1 MIVQACARWSAV
13 LVVVLGILL
22 VLSPQ
27 SSLSEEPNT
36 ALGQL
41 PKVSIPSSN
50 LQFAAK
56 VELGKL
62 LFFDPRLSKNNSL
75 SCASCHVPTAGFADP
90 RQFST
95 GMAGKQGGRNAPP
108 VLNAAY
114 NELQFW
120 DGRAGSLEE
129 QALGPI
135 QNPIEMTDETTDTTL
150 ASVVK
155 KIGAVSE
162 YQKHFRDVFGTDVSV
177 DGIARAIAAFERTL
191 ISTNSPFDR
200 YVAGDKKALSDAA
213 QRGLGLFSGKA
224 RCVLCH
230 NGPNFTDNKFHNIG
244 VPQTG
249 PQKEDVGRYAVTKR
263 ASDRGAFKTPSLR
276 SVALTAPYMH
286 TGGFKTLE
294 EVMEFY
300 NKGGEAGAG
309 KDALITALNL
319 TPQEK
324 KDLVEFMKSLTG
336 DLKVTAP
343 KLP

>member
-1 MIVQACARWSAV
+1 MTLKTCARFGAI
-13 LVVVLGILL
+13 VVVALGMLL
-22 VLSPQ
+22 VLNPQ
-27 SSLSEEPNT
+27 SSLSEEPNI

-41 PKVSIPSSN
+41 PNVPIPPHN

-62 LFFDPRLSKNNSL
+62 LFFDPRLSKDGTV
-75 SCASCHVPTAGFADP
+75 SCASCHVPAAGFADP
-90 RQFST
+90 RQFSL
-95 GMAGKQGGRNAPP
+95 GVGGKQGGRNAPP
-108 VLNAAY
+108 AINAAY
-114 NELQFW
+114 NQLQFW

-135 QNPIEMTDETTDTTL
+135 QNPIEMAETL
-150 ASVVK
+150 EGVVK
-155 KIGAVSE
+155 KLSKVKP
-162 YQKHFRDVFGTDVSV
+162 YQVRFRAVFGEDVSP
-177 DGIARAIAAFERTL
+177 DGIAMAIAAFERTL

-200 YVAGDKKALSDAA
+200 YVAGDKKALSDSA
-213 QRGLGLFSGKA
+213 QRGLALFAGKA

-249 PQKEDVGRYAVTKR
+249 PQKEDAGRYAVTKR
-263 ASDRGAFKTPSLR
+263 ESDRGAFKTPSLR

-286 TGGFKTLE
+286 QGGFKTLE

-300 NKGGEAGAG
+300 NKGGESVAG
-309 KDALITALNL
+309 KDALMSALKL
-319 TPQEK
+319 TDQEK
-324 KDLVEFMKSLTG
+324 KDLAEFMKSLSG
-336 DLKVTAP
+336 DLNVTAP

>member
-1 MIVQACARWSAV
+1 MIVQACVRVRAL
-13 LVVVLGILL
+13 LVVALGLLL
-22 VLSPQ
+22 VLVPQ
-27 SSLSEEPNT
+27 SSLSQEPNL

-41 PKVSIPSSN
+41 PNVPIPAHN
-50 LQFAAK
+50 LQVASK

-62 LFFDPRLSKNNSL
+62 LFFDTRLSKDGSV
-75 SCASCHVPTAGFADP
+75 SCASCHAPAAGFADP
-90 RQFST
+90 RQFSL
-95 GMAGKQGGRNAPP
+95 GVGGKQGGRNAPP
-108 VLNAAY
+108 AMNAAY
-114 NELQFW
+114 NHLQFW

-135 QNPIEMTDETTDTTL
+135 QNPIEMAETL
-150 ASVVK
+150 PGVVK
-155 KIGAVSE
+155 KLGAVPE
-162 YQKHFRDVFGTDVSV
+162 YKKRFQEVFGTNVTAE
-177 DGIARAIAAFERTL
+177 GIARAIAAFERTL

-200 YVAGDKKALSDAA
+200 HVAGDKTALSDSAK
-213 QRGLGLFSGKA
+213 RGLELFQGKA

-249 PQKEDVGRYAVTKR
+249 PLKEDLGRYAVTR
-263 ASDRGAFKTPSLR
+263 RESDRGAFKTPSLR

-300 NKGGEAGAG
+300 NKGGEQVPG
-309 KDALITALNL
+309 KDVFMSALNL
-319 TPQEK
+319 TDQEK
-324 KDLVEFMKSLTG
+324 KDLVELMKSLTG
-336 DLKVTAP
+336 DLNVSLP

>member
-1 MIVQACARWSAV
+1 MILQACARWKAV
-13 LVVVLGILL
+13 LIAAFGILL

-27 SSLSEEPNT
+27 SSLSEEPNQ

-41 PKVSIPSSN
+41 PNVPIPSSN

-62 LFFDPRLSKNNSL
+62 LFFDPRLSKDNTV
-75 SCASCHVPTAGFADP
+75 SCASCHVPAAGFADP
-90 RQFST
+90 RQFSL
-95 GMAGKQGGRNAPP
+95 GVGGKQGGRNAPP
-108 VLNAAY
+108 AINAAY
-114 NELQFW
+114 NQLQFW

-135 QNPIEMTDETTDTTL
+135 QNPIEMAETL
-150 ASVVK
+150 EGVVK
-155 KIGAVSE
+155 KLSKVKE
-162 YQKHFRDVFGTDVSV
+162 YQSRFRAVFGEDISPG
-177 DGIARAIAAFERTL
+177 GIAMAIAAFERTL

-200 YVAGDKKALSDAA
+200 YVAGDQKALSDAA

-249 PQKEDVGRYAVTKR
+249 PLKEDVGRYAVTKR

-319 TPQEK
+319 TAQEK

-336 DLKVTAP
+336 DLNVTAP

>member
-1 MIVQACARWSAV
+1 MTLQACARLKVV
-13 LVVVLGILL
+13 LVVALGILL

-27 SSLSEEPNT
+27 SSLSQEPNL

-41 PKVSIPSSN
+41 PNVPIPAHN
-50 LQFAAK
+50 LQVASK

-62 LFFDPRLSKNNSL
+62 LFFDTRLSKDGSV
-75 SCASCHVPTAGFADP
+75 SCASCHAPAAGFADP
-90 RQFST
+90 RQFSL
-95 GMAGKQGGRNAPP
+95 GVGGKQGGRNAPP
-108 VLNAAY
+108 AMNAAY
-114 NELQFW
+114 NHLQFW

-135 QNPIEMTDETTDTTL
+135 QNPIEMAETL
-150 ASVVK
+150 PGVVK
-155 KIGAVSE
+155 KLGAVPE
-162 YQKHFRDVFGTDVSV
+162 YKKRFQEVFGTNVTAE
-177 DGIARAIAAFERTL
+177 GIARAIAAFERTL

-200 YVAGDKKALSDAA
+200 HVAGDKTALSDSAK
-213 QRGLGLFSGKA
+213 RGLELFQGKA

-249 PQKEDVGRYAVTKR
+249 PLKEDLGRYAVTKR
-263 ASDRGAFKTPSLR
+263 ESDRGAFKTPSLR

-300 NKGGEAGAG
+300 NKGGEQVPG
-309 KDALITALNL
+309 KDVFMSALNL
-319 TPQEK
+319 TDQEK
-324 KDLVEFMKSLTG
+324 KDLVELMKSLTG
-336 DLKVTAP
+336 DLNVSPP

>member
-1 MIVQACARWSAV
+1 MIVQACARVRAL
-13 LVVVLGILL
+13 LVVALGTLL
-22 VLSPQ
+22 VLVPH
-27 SSLSEEPNT
+27 SSLSQEPNL

-41 PKVSIPSSN
+41 PNVPIPAHN
-50 LQFAAK
+50 LQVASK

-62 LFFDPRLSKNNSL
+62 LFFDPRLSKDGTV
-75 SCASCHVPTAGFADP
+75 SCASCHAPAAGFADP
-90 RQFST
+90 RQFSL
-95 GMAGKQGGRNAPP
+95 GVGGKQGGRNAPP
-108 VLNAAY
+108 AMNAAY
-114 NELQFW
+114 NHVQFW

-135 QNPIEMTDETTDTTL
+135 QNPIEMAETL
-150 ASVVK
+150 PGVVK
-155 KIGAVSE
+155 KLGAVPE
-162 YQKHFRDVFGTDVSV
+162 YKKRFQEVFGTNVTAE
-177 DGIARAIAAFERTL
+177 GIARAIAAFERTL

-200 YVAGDKKALSDAA
+200 HVAGDKTALSDSAK
-213 QRGLGLFSGKA
+213 RGLELFQGKA

-249 PQKEDVGRYAVTKR
+249 PLKEDLGRYAVTKR
-263 ASDRGAFKTPSLR
+263 ESDRGAFKTPSLR

-300 NKGGEAGAG
+300 NKGGEQVPG
-309 KDALITALNL
+309 KDVFMSALNL
-319 TPQEK
+319 TDQEK
-324 KDLVEFMKSLTG
+324 KDLVELMKSLTG
-336 DLKVTAP
+336 DLNVSLP